1 VPGGVVDWA
10 VFRDNGIQHKLIR
23 MANGTELTPL
33 TDAKKGTYSLRV
45 YRNDVYQNTLLWA

>member
-1 VPGGVVDWA
+1 MDWA